1 MGHKRGVGLDGALGT
16 WRILVAKKRRCNHAK
31 NQVGCGK
38 HMLNAII
45 RGMCGRG
52 LGKIS
57 IRPQVS
63 WGSVIMG
70 MSPSE
75 IARLRAHEAR

>member
-1 MGHKRGVGLDGALGT
+1 MEDPGRQEEEMQS
-16 WRILVAKKRRCNHAK
+16 CK

-63 WGSVIMG
+63 WGSVTMG